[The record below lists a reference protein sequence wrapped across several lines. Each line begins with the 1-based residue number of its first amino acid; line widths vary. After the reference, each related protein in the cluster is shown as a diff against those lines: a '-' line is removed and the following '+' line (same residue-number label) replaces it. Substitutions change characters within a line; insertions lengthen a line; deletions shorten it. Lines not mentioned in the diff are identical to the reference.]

1 MKPLTL
7 PGGIAVPA
15 ATVEALQKLK
25 QALDDASWYPYPWEG
40 LEDDLVKSGR
50 EEIALL
56 GYGSLVSRTSA
67 ALTVTSRDRVAAI
80 GFGIR
85 RVFNYEI
92 PRDNPRYPAAGDAA
106 ARAALNVRLTETVG
120 DAVNGVLLD
129 VPRADIDA
137 LRKREVA
144 YDLLQVPC
152 LLWGELE
159 RDPTPAWVVRSPEDG
174 NGRTNNALTPHPD
187 YYNLCRTGASRF
199 GDSYLAFW
207 LGTTYLADGVTP
219 VAEWEENRSAG

>member
-1 MKPLTL
+1 VKVLTL
-7 PGGIAVPA
+7 PGGVAVPA
-15 ATVEALQKLK
+15 ATVEALRRMKH
-25 QALDDASWYPYPWEG
+25 ALDDAPWYRYPWEG
-40 LEDDLVKSGR
+40 LEDDLIASGR

-67 ALTVTSRDRVAAI
+67 ALTVSSHDRVAAI

-92 PRDNPRYPAAGDAA
+92 PADNPRYSPTDDAA
-106 ARAALNVRLTETVG
+106 ARAALNVRLTDTVN

-129 VPRADIDA
+129 VPLVDIDA

-159 RDPTPAWVVRSPEDG
+159 RNPTPAWIVRSPEDG
-174 NGRTNNALTPHPD
+174 RGRTNNTLTPHPD
-187 YYNLCRTGASRF
+187 YYNLCRSGAARF

-219 VAEWEENRSAG
+219 VAKWEENGSPG

>member
-7 PGGIAVPA
+7 PGGVAVPA
-15 ATVEALQKLK
+15 VAVEALQKLK
-25 QALDDASWYPYPWEG
+25 RALDGAPWYRYPWEG
-40 LEDDLVKSGR
+40 LEDELVQSGQ
-50 EEIALL
+50 EEVSLL

-67 ALTVTSRDRVAAI
+67 ALTVTSQDRVAAI

-92 PRDNPRYPAAGDAA
+92 PADNPRYPPTGDAA
-106 ARAALNVRLTETVG
+106 ARAALNVRMTDTVE

-129 VPRADIDA
+129 VPLADIDP

-144 YDLLQVPC
+144 YDLLQIPC
-152 LLWGELE
+152 LPWGELE

-174 NGRTNNALTPHPD
+174 RGRTNNTLTPHPD
-187 YYNLCRTGASRF
+187 YYNLCRSGASRF

-207 LGTTYLADGVTP
+207 LRTTFLADGVTP
-219 VAEWEENRSAG
+219 VADWEEDGSSG